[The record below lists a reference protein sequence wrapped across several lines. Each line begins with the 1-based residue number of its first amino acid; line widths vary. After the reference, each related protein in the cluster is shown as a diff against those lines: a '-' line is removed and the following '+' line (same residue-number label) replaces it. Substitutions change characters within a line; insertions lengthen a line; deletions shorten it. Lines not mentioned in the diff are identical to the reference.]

1 MTDSSCPP
9 VQLKIA
15 SRLHAMNP
23 RGTIYEII
31 SVFHFFKKT
40 LLHTI
45 KHTLFMSLCQNTC
58 SDDIKH
64 LHKSKQFQSSY
75 DHFQFHLDS
84 FLPLLFIINALFC
97 KIYFHPVS
105 KWERVVALQEFKTK
119 YQNPWSLIIVAKYYH
134 DKLDFCLI

>member
-1 MTDSSCPP
+1 MKFHIDTMTSPP
-9 VQLKIA
+9 KWPSMILLKIFWFDRLEMSTSA
-15 SRLHAMNP
+15 AENSKRTPCDESSRLNI
-23 RGTIYEII
+23 RNYLC
-31 SVFHFFKKT
+31 FHFFKKT

-105 KWERVVALQEFKTK
+105 K
-119 YQNPWSLIIVAKYYH
+119 SLIAHY
-134 DKLDFCLI
+134 CS